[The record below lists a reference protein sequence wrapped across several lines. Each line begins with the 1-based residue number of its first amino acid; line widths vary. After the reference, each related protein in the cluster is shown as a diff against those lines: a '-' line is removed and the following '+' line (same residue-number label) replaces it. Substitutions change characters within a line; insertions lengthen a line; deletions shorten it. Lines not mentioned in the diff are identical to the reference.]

1 MLHRFAEKPGE
12 VQKFEGADLSA
23 AGLDLGDRR
32 AGDSQMFSNE
42 LLRHSEPF
50 SRLSKIRSNLLIH
63 S

>member
-1 MLHRFAEKPGE
+1 
-12 VQKFEGADLSA
+12 
-23 AGLDLGDRR
+23 
-32 AGDSQMFSNE
+32 MFSNE